1 MSSVETKS
9 ARLRNT
15 EWMWLAAIAA
25 AAVLVYAQTFQSLMQ
40 KWVSDAQY
48 SLAFLVPFVSGYFT
62 WKKWP
67 EVTKLERE
75 PCAWGLGLV
84 ALALLTHLAGVV
96 LDISGPSAVSLLMC
110 LVGLCLYLHSAAL
123 VRTLAFPIA
132 YLVFAIPIP
141 GGVLDVVGFPMQL
154 WASGS
159 TAHLLSLMQID
170 VVRSGVNLSVPGY
183 SFQVVQACS
192 GMSSLVALVGVTAVF
207 AYITHLPA
215 RFKWL
220 LFFLSLPIALAA
232 NVVRITSIALV
243 GYQWGEDAA
252 QNIYHD
258 WSSPILFLAAI
269 GLLFLIN
276 WGLEWLSRSRSIS

>member
-67 EVTKLERE
+67 EVTKLERK